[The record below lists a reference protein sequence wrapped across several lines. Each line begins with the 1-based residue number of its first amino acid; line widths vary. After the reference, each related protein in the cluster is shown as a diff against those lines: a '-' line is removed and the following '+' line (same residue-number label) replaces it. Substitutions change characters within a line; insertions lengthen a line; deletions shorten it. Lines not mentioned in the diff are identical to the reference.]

1 MLEKFVTVRTTVAV
15 PAELLKR
22 SQRFVDEGS
31 VPSRNALI
39 VTALERFLSEL
50 ERQEIDRQFELMADD
65 DDYRGQSKHLAED
78 FAESDWEAL
87 TLGEGE

>member
-1 MLEKFVTVRTTVAV
+1 MLEKFATVRTTVAV

-39 VTALERFLSEL
+39 VTALERFFI
-50 ERQEIDRQFELMADD
+50 RARAA
-65 DDYRGQSKHLAED
+65 RN
-78 FAESDWEAL
+78 
-87 TLGEGE
+87 